1 MKQSIK
7 MVSGQ
12 TPASGT
18 GTRRRVSPGQQ
29 NDVVTNSSA
38 RRLRNSTSG
47 KGKQRAPLHTSI
59 VLKIQIEDFVKTV
72 AVETR
77 DTLCDLVLVTD
88 RT

>member
-1 MKQSIK
+1 

-38 RRLRNSTSG
+38 RRLWNSTSG

-59 VLKIQIEDFVKTV
+59 VLKTQIGGFVKTVV